1 MVKSLQS
8 QIFRGLKEIPD
19 AITGGD
25 RNAEEEFEASLKSV
39 EEDFSN
45 WEKLAYTDEEKK
57 QVQQIRNA
65 YGSLRDNT
73 EDIFQLIAKNRSSEA
88 INLMEEQLD
97 AKNFP
102 LFEQLTEQAINSDR
116 EYRQEILQQ
125 VKRSQET
132 AELVLFLSAFGTI
145 SLTLLWA
152 AYLSSDLF
160 SPLREIQKALDNVSQ
175 GDRQKYLDTE
185 RADELGEVNQAFNR
199 MLESLQ
205 KREKLME
212 LAALKMAGISN
223 SADNES
229 LWENAPSR
237 LILYQLLKQMRL
249 QLIEL
254 DNSHNSNGNIKTG
267 KKQAIVERLAELL
280 QAVTQMA
287 EFGFPLDLNLT
298 QTDIRALLYDL
309 LLTFQDQFVER
320 SISIELEITPEVQ
333 QVIVDRLKLR
343 EALSQLIDNALE
355 TLPERGGRIRI
366 LTCITA
372 DRQELVIQITN
383 NGTAINKSLLAG
395 ILDPTDVF
403 SGQESLFQGRENQ
416 KLIGLKLTK
425 AIVEQHGGELIVN
438 SEPDRDN
445 QVLIR
450 LPMVR
455 SQELALKV

>member
-1 MVKSLQS
+1 
-8 QIFRGLKEIPD
+8 
-19 AITGGD
+19 
-25 RNAEEEFEASLKSV
+25 
-39 EEDFSN
+39 
-45 WEKLAYTDEEKK
+45 
-57 QVQQIRNA
+57 
-65 YGSLRDNT
+65 
-73 EDIFQLIAKNRSSEA
+73 
-88 INLMEEQLD
+88 LD
-97 AKNFP
+97 P

-132 AELVLFLSAFGTI
+132 AEIVLFLSAFGTI

-223 SADNES
+223 STDNES